1 MTPIEAL
8 YKELK
13 SDLLAELK
21 NSFMEEIQPK
31 IKDLIRESI
40 LETKPI
46 EDYQL
51 VEWFTNRYHISKRT
65 FHKYKNLG
73 YVDSKQVGRFK
84 IYNVKLWIE
93 NLNKIKSGM
102 PDFLKVPLGK
112 VG

>member
-46 EDYQL
+46 EDYLSFLILPDLLIEAGTVFEGSLCINFKGMNNNL
-51 VEWFTNRYHISKRT
+51 V
-65 FHKYKNLG
+65 
-73 YVDSKQVGRFK
+73 
-84 IYNVKLWIE
+84 
-93 NLNKIKSGM
+93 
-102 PDFLKVPLGK
+102 
-112 VG
+112 